1 MFNPNARR
9 QYEIDDYDERV
20 ECICTIVP
28 IFDDFEQVYGVIGI
42 DTMTCPEREVFRFVS
57 KLICSISDR
66 MIFNAI
72 NDFVSINLEA
82 YFSQHEKD
90 FHEGIATLFNTVY
103 LKHRQ
108 KESMGKFFSLSSLI
122 LSTTFTCI

>member
-42 DTMTCPEREVFRFVS
+42 DTMTCPEREVFRLDS
-57 KLICSISDR
+57 K
-66 MIFNAI
+66 
-72 NDFVSINLEA
+72 
-82 YFSQHEKD
+82 
-90 FHEGIATLFNTVY
+90 
-103 LKHRQ
+103 
-108 KESMGKFFSLSSLI
+108 
-122 LSTTFTCI
+122 

>member
-42 DTMTCPEREVFRFVS
+42 DTMTCPEREVFRLVS
-57 KLICSISDR
+57 KLILARAISLTSIWKP
-66 MIFNAI
+66 IL
-72 NDFVSINLEA
+72 VSMKKI
-82 YFSQHEKD
+82 
-90 FHEGIATLFNTVY
+90 
-103 LKHRQ
+103 
-108 KESMGKFFSLSSLI
+108 SMKV
-122 LSTTFTCI
+122 